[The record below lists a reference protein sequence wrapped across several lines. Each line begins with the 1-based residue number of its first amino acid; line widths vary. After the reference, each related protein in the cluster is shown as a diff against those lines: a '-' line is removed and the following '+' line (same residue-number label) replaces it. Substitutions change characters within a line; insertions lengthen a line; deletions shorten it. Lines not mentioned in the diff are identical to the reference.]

1 MSYAEENVMAVEK
14 TAERKTGKE
23 ILGGPGMEG
32 RTTPVLGPAFP
43 GVLLLLAAGTLM
55 AGFLYSRGYEKQIR
69 SLAEQRLSFVAEF
82 KADEL
87 IRWRNERL
95 ADAVFFLNN
104 DVFSELVSRYFK
116 DSGDPDAKRKL
127 DAWIV
132 RYRIPNQYSA
142 IHLFDAVGHVRL
154 FDPAGASSVS
164 EVLLKRIPEVLRSRQ
179 IEFQDFYK
187 DEHNGKI
194 SLGLLIP
201 IVDERDPN
209 TALAVLSLEISP
221 ETFLYPFIQRWP
233 MLNRTAE
240 TLLVRRE
247 GQEVLFL
254 NQLKFQ
260 KDAALMLRF
269 PLSQTSIPAVK
280 AVLGT
285 TGIVE
290 GHDYRGVEVVAS
302 LRAIPDS
309 PWFLISRMDSS
320 EIYESLRSGMRSIAG
335 LIILTVL
342 VLVVLAALFWR
353 EQNAR
358 FSKRREEDLRT
369 MNEELEEGIRQRTRE
384 LSVAVKEMEAFS
396 YSVSHDLKA
405 PLRAMSGFANI
416 LAEDYASKLDANGKR
431 LIGVINENAKMMGQL
446 IEDLLKLAQLAR
458 LEINFADIDVTKL
471 VQSVD
476 HELREELFRD
486 RSIEVSLK
494 PLPSAHADTTLIRQ
508 IFTNLLSNAMKFT
521 SLKEKAVIE
530 VGGYDKDGERVYYVK
545 DNGAGFDMKY
555 EDKLFGIFQRLHTQ
569 DEFRGTGIG
578 LAIVKSA
585 VRRHGGRVWAESEV
599 GQGATFYFTLSGRG
613 VSPIHSP

>member
-1 MSYAEENVMAVEK
+1 MEEKAQKNIGDRKEVMPPTVP
-14 TAERKTGKE
+14 
-23 ILGGPGMEG
+23 I
-32 RTTPVLGPAFP
+32 LGPAFP
-43 GVLLLLAAGTLM
+43 GILLLLLLLLAAGTLT

-69 SLAEQRLSFVAEF
+69 SLAEQRLSFVANF

-95 ADAVFFLNN
+95 ADAVFFSSN
-104 DVFSELVSRYFK
+104 DVFSELVSLYFK
-116 DSGDPDAKRKL
+116 DPGNLDAKRKL
-127 DAWIV
+127 DDWIV

-142 IHLFDAVGHVRL
+142 IHLFDAACRVRL

-201 IVDERDPN
+201 IVDERAPH

-233 MLNRTAE
+233 MLNKTAE

-247 GQEVLFL
+247 GKDVLFL
-254 NQLKFQ
+254 NQLKFE
-260 KDAALMLRF
+260 KDAPLHLRF
-269 PLSQTSIPAVK
+269 PLTQTSLPAVK

-290 GHDYRGVEVVAS
+290 GRDYRDVKVVAS
-302 LRAIPDS
+302 VRAIPDS
-309 PWFLISRMDSS
+309 PWFLVSRMDSA
-320 EIYESLRSGMRSIAG
+320 EIYESLRSGTRSIAG
-335 LIILTVL
+335 LVVLTTL
-342 VLVVLAALFWR
+342 ILVVLATLFWR
-353 EQNAR
+353 EQKVR
-358 FSKRREEDLRT
+358 FLKRREEDLRK
-369 MNEELEEGIRQRTRE
+369 MNQELEARVGQRTAE
-384 LSVAVKEMEAFS
+384 LVTAVKEMEAFS

-416 LAEDYASKLDANGKR
+416 LAEDYAPKLDANGRR
-431 LIGVINENAKMMGQL
+431 LVGVINENAKMMGQL

-476 HELREELFRD
+476 HELREELFSD

-494 PLPSAHADTTLIRQ
+494 PLSVARADATLAKQ

-521 SLKEKAVIE
+521 AHIEKAVIE
-530 VGGYDKDGERVYYVK
+530 VGGYDNDGERVYYVK

-569 DEFRGTGIG
+569 DEFGGTGIG

-585 VRRHGGRVWAESEV
+585 VRRHGGRVWAESKV
-599 GQGATFYFTLSGRG
+599 GQGATFYFTLPKPGG
-613 VSPIHSP
+613 GHE